1 MIDAQPQILMSSLD
15 DKIKPCADFLICRLR
30 LTPAEASKV
39 VQGNPSIL
47 GFSVPDNLEV
57 KVAFYC
63 EALDIDAEQVAAPDA
78 HVSGSCGPHT
88 FSR

>member
-1 MIDAQPQILMSSLD
+1 MMDAQPQILMISLD
-15 DKIKPCADFLICRLR
+15 DKIKPCADFLFYRLR

-47 GFSVPDNLEV
+47 GFSVPHNLEV

-63 EALDIDAEQVAAPDA
+63 EALEIDAEQVAE
-78 HVSGSCGPHT
+78 PHKHEC
-88 FSR
+88 S